1 MNGTSDRIA
10 TNKVYKN
17 WTKDDFKKVLAGIDS
32 DEEFKLEEEPNKIKE
47 ALDRAGKNS
56 DAQKIGLLK
65 GVVNKLSKALER
77 MQK

>member
-17 WTKDDFKKVLAGIDS
+17 WTKDDFEKVLAGIDS

-65 GVVNKLSKALER
+65 GVVNKLSKALKR